1 MTAGFALSAGA
12 GGFSVRGVDRL
23 KVILMGSGALAC
35 PLLEGILAAGRD
47 ELVAVVERKSLAD
60 LAGSLTS
67 GRLAY
72 RLADL
77 AGMPRAALVVEDR
90 YSSVFKL
97 DHVRPA
103 LVAEMLAECQVR
115 WPSVPILFL
124 ENRTLAQEWTYRFL
138 GAAVRERLMGEQA
151 HRILA
156 EGDGDQD

>member
-1 MTAGFALSAGA
+1 
-12 GGFSVRGVDRL
+12 
-23 KVILMGSGALAC
+23 
-35 PLLEGILAAGRD
+35 
-47 ELVAVVERKSLAD
+47 
-60 LAGSLTS
+60 
-67 GRLAY
+67 
-72 RLADL
+72 
-77 AGMPRAALVVEDR
+77 MPRAALVVEDR

-115 WPSVPILFL
+115 WPSVPILLL